1 VITVKWDPAR
11 DTGVYI
17 KVNCISTEFTPK
29 KHGGEKVRKCLNLSL
44 VLGAKTLGMTTFE
57 MAMILGYSPWH
68 NADCRNQNVFLI

>member
-29 KHGGEKVRKCLNLSL
+29 KHGGEKVRKCLNSSL
-44 VLGAKTLGMTTFE
+44 VLGAKTLAITTFE
-57 MAMILGYSPWH
+57 IAIKSGSG
-68 NADCRNQNVFLI
+68 